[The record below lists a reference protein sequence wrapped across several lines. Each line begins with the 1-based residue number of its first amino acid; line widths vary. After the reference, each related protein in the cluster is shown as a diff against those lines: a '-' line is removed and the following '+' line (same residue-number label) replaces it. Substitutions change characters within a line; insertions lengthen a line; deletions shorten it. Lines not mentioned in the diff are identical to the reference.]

1 MGNAF
6 LLSGLIKK
14 VEEWGL
20 VPYNDHASST
30 AKAVP
35 LLPQEKAIKCLL
47 KPIAEVSFA
56 YFLFRHNKRKTE
68 MKNHL
73 CLLIIRFA

>member
-1 MGNAF
+1 M
-6 LLSGLIKK
+6 LKK
-14 VEEWGL
+14 VAERRL
-20 VPYNDHASST
+20 IPYNDHASST
-30 AKAVP
+30 AQAVP
-35 LLPQEKAIKCLL
+35 LLPREKAIKCLL
-47 KPIAEVSFA
+47 KAIGEVSFA

>member
-1 MGNAF
+1 MP
-6 LLSGLIKK
+6 SGLIKK
-14 VEEWGL
+14 VAEWGL
-20 VPYNDHASST
+20 IPYNDHASST

-35 LLPQEKAIKCLL
+35 LLPREKAIKCLL

-73 CLLIIRFA
+73 CLLIIRFAQNDY